1 MCCYEAAIRIIGEA
15 NTGNSWTINNNVIT
29 GSDNKKPWQSGILIV
44 GGNATPGVFSISGN
58 TINSISSR
66 GVELRSVSGAEVDNN
81 VISNVG
87 DLTDDNNYQA
97 AIFLKNSS
105 PSSID
110 NNTLTNSN
118 TGLLSVFDNPERS
131 QPVSVT
137 NNVIT
142 GNRVNVRVG
151 ADAQFVLSTNNLS
164 DAITYAIVNDSAYG
178 VDARNNYWGV
188 DETAEIE
195 GGTNPQA
202 LSFIYDSNNN
212 ANAGFVNYA
221 GWLSSPDA
229 APSNLTI
236 AGILSFQRDGVETT
250 TYQVGDTVVV
260 QYADAD
266 RNVDASVADTIDV
279 LVTSDTENTGT
290 PASASAAVAGV
301 GNDGDGTVTVSGL
314 GLNTVT
320 ETWTLTAIS
329 SDSFLVSGSVS
340 GSQGSTLSVGT
351 LYTTDGG
358 EASFLVEQGS
368 VAFGLNDTFT
378 LDTTAAV
385 IVGETLT
392 LTETGADTGVFSATV
407 ALSDSATAVAS
418 NGTLELVPGDRIE
431 VFYTDPQGDFGEALS
446 LSTSALY
453 VKTVVA
459 GTTLSGDVTWE
470 TAGSPYLVTG
480 DITIASGVTLT
491 ILPGCG
497 CLI

>member
-1 MCCYEAAIRIIGEA
+1 MAERYFDC
-15 NTGNSWTINNNVIT
+15 W
-29 GSDNKKPWQSGILIV
+29 W
-44 GGNATPGVFSISGN
+44 NATPGVFSISGN

-202 LSFIYDSNNN
+202 LSFIYGSNNN
-212 ANAGFVNYA
+212 SGSGTVNYA
-221 GWLSSPDA
+221 SWLVV
-229 APSNLTI
+229 APRSDEDLD
-236 AGILSFQRDGVETT
+236 GIPVETDNCPLIANAD
-250 TYQVGDTVVV
+250 Q
-260 QYADAD
+260 ADAD
-266 RNVDASVADTIDV
+266 GDGIGDVCDDDSDNDGLTDADELA
-279 LVTSDTENTGT
+279 LGLNPLNSDT
-290 PASASAAVAGV
+290 
-301 GNDGDGTVTVSGL
+301 DGDGVDDASDESHVLIAGSFPTYEFTVIRPGVEMVDSWLRLKSPNACYVVPAAQTIEGNRATYSYTFTGRTPSGTYIIGDDSPYVSTANGTLYDQSTYPFELINSAGVQSNAIIEDWSFTDASTDAGGAFDLSVTVSGAIDGISRRYPSRDDFRL
-314 GLNTVT
+314 GGKD
-320 ETWTLTAIS
+320 
-329 SDSFLVSGSVS
+329 SDS
-340 GSQGSTLSVGT
+340 VG
-351 LYTTDGG
+351 
-358 EASFLVEQGS
+358 
-368 VAFGLNDTFT
+368 
-378 LDTTAAV
+378 
-385 IVGETLT
+385 
-392 LTETGADTGVFSATV
+392 
-407 ALSDSATAVAS
+407 
-418 NGTLELVPGDRIE
+418 RRR
-431 VFYTDPQGDFGEALS
+431 
-446 LSTSALY
+446 
-453 VKTVVA
+453 
-459 GTTLSGDVTWE
+459 
-470 TAGSPYLVTG
+470 
-480 DITIASGVTLT
+480 
-491 ILPGCG
+491 
-497 CLI
+497 